1 MWLAKI
7 RSTNT
12 GIWKY
17 DWQRWEMQLEKWLA
31 KMKNISAGK
40 TGEREKQGFALSLK
54 SEIFYNNG
62 TSRFCEWLL
71 QNRSIAAIVQQLS
84 NKCVLRWPVFL
95 YNSQHTRS
103 HRVNTHQIPNSA
115 FLSSCCVGW
124 NPSRSKNILWV
135 WCWYKVPW
143 LAWTRICWSHYLLMS
158 MQLQSRQIHFTI
170 WRNIF
175 GQILISW
182 RTDKKVL
189 ITLPADIDA
198 L

>member
-54 SEIFYNNG
+54 SEIFYNDG

-103 HRVNTHQIPNSA
+103 HQLNTHQIPYSA

-124 NPSRSKNILWV
+124 NKWHIKIQKYPLS
-135 WCWYKVPW
+135 
-143 LAWTRICWSHYLLMS
+143 LM
-158 MQLQSRQIHFTI
+158 LIQSA
-170 WRNIF
+170 
-175 GQILISW
+175 LISM
-182 RTDKKVL
+182 DKNML
-189 ITLPADIDA
+189 ITLPADVNAIA
-198 L
+198 I